1 MAPDACGIVRAVK
14 SISRWYRRRLKFLTP
29 CRWARGFRDL
39 LILGQALEIVL
50 KLHIPVVGQSM
61 SSKAELMKMSGS
73 RITHH
78 LVATFMAGVF
88 GSPLMAYPLVP
99 AECRGREVE
108 CAQKQE
114 LSYISVFGKITEED
128 LAFFEKLDAEL
139 PPDMPLPRVFLNSA
153 GGYVDAAIGIGKILR
168 KRGSTVETGSPLVED
183 IRPQCSSACVI
194 IAAGAVKRRL
204 THIGLHS
211 SKVRV
216 KLAENVFED
225 QHAETPEVEE
235 FYAEMGI
242 PVKVSEIRKKI
253 PFDSLQ
259 NIFLDP
265 SLRAEAQGISKLGFF
280 MSDVPSALGD
290 TAIPVPEPKFLYELD
305 YLEHAVQHG
314 SREALA
320 DLVDYYQRYDPN
332 VPPDFEKAV
341 FWLRKGAE
349 LGEPWAMHN
358 LGYYYAY
365 GIGVP
370 ADASIATSWYLKAA
384 GLGEASS
391 QNNLGWRYYEGEGV
405 PQSLPDA
412 IFWITRSAE
421 QGEPFAYGSLC
432 EIQDE
437 TTFLQDNQAEAFKWC
452 QLALDYMPTGDARAA
467 SEAAMA
473 RLEKALTNDERA
485 AGERLVEMWQPL
497 RQTSSQMKNVGDD
510 LN

>member
-1 MAPDACGIVRAVK
+1 MKIF
-14 SISRWYRRRLKFLTP
+14 RRT
-29 CRWARGFRDL
+29 
-39 LILGQALEIVL
+39 
-50 KLHIPVVGQSM
+50 
-61 SSKAELMKMSGS
+61 
-73 RITHH
+73 ITHH
-78 LVATFMAGVF
+78 LIGTVLAATSGA
-88 GSPLMAYPLVP
+88 PLMAYPLVP

-114 LSYISVFGKITEED
+114 LSYISIFGDIGDED

-139 PPDMPLPRVFLNSA
+139 PPDMPLPTVFLNSP
-153 GGYVDAAIGIGKILR
+153 GGYVYAALGIGKILR
-168 KRGSTVETGSPLVED
+168 KRGATVESGSPLVAD
-183 IRPQCSSACVI
+183 VRPQCSSACVI

-211 SKVRV
+211 SRVRV

-225 QHAETPEVEE
+225 QPSETPEVEE

-242 PVKVSEIRKKI
+242 PDKVSEIRRKI
-253 PFDSLQ
+253 HFDSMQ
-259 NIFLDP
+259 HIFLDTDLP
-265 SLRAEAQGISKLGFF
+265 MAVQGIVKFGFF

-290 TAIPVPEPKFLYELD
+290 AALPLPEPTFLSELD
-305 YLEHAVQHG
+305 YLEQAVHHG
-314 SREALA
+314 SRGALM
-320 DLVDYYQRYDPN
+320 DLVRHYKRYDPE

-349 LGEPWAMHN
+349 LGEAWAMHN
-358 LGYYYAY
+358 LGYYHAY

-384 GLGEASS
+384 NLGSAPS
-391 QNNLGWRYYEGEGV
+391 QNNLGWAYYTGNGV

-412 IFWITRSAE
+412 IYWITRSAE
-421 QGEPFAYGSLC
+421 QGEPFAFGSLC

-437 TTFLQDNQAEAFKWC
+437 TAFLEGNHAEAFKWC
-452 QLALDYMPTGDARAA
+452 QLALEYMPTGDARAA

-473 RLEKALTNDERA
+473 RLEKALTDDERA

-497 RQTSSQMKNVGDD
+497 RQTRSTMRNVGDD

>member
-1 MAPDACGIVRAVK
+1 V
-14 SISRWYRRRLKFLTP
+14 
-29 CRWARGFRDL
+29 
-39 LILGQALEIVL
+39 
-50 KLHIPVVGQSM
+50 
-61 SSKAELMKMSGS
+61 SSKDKLMKMSGS
-73 RITHH
+73 LITRN

-88 GSPLMAYPLVP
+88 GSPLMAYPLVS

-139 PPDMPLPRVFLNSA
+139 PPDVPLPTVFLNSS
-153 GGYVDAAIGIGKILR
+153 GGYIYAALGIGTILR
-168 KRGSTVETGSPLVED
+168 KRGATVESGSPLVKHA
-183 IRPQCSSACVI
+183 RPQCSSACVI
-194 IAAGAVKRRL
+194 VAAGAVKRRL

-211 SKVRV
+211 SRVRV

-225 QHAETPEVEE
+225 QPSETPEVAE
-235 FYAEMGI
+235 FYEEMGV
-242 PVKVSEIRKKI
+242 PDKVSEIERKI
-253 PFDSLQ
+253 PFDSMQ
-259 NIFLDP
+259 DIFLDP
-265 SLRAEAQGISKLGFF
+265 DLPMAVQGIVKFGFF

-320 DLVDYYQRYDPN
+320 DLVDYYQRYDPK

-349 LGEPWAMHN
+349 LGEAWAMHS

-384 GLGEASS
+384 SLGEASS
-391 QNNLGWRYYEGEGV
+391 QNNLGWHYYEGDGV

-412 IFWITRSAE
+412 IYWITRSAE
-421 QGEPFAYGSLC
+421 QGEPFAFGSLC

-437 TTFLQDNQAEAFKWC
+437 TAFLEGNYAEAFKWC

-473 RLEKALTNDERA
+473 RLQKALTDDERA
-485 AGERLVEMWQPL
+485 AGQRLVEMWQPL
-497 RQTSSQMKNVGDD
+497 RQTSTTMKNVGDD

>member
-1 MAPDACGIVRAVK
+1 MKIFRR
-14 SISRWYRRRLKFLTP
+14 SIN
-29 CRWARGFRDL
+29 
-39 LILGQALEIVL
+39 
-50 KLHIPVVGQSM
+50 
-61 SSKAELMKMSGS
+61 
-73 RITHH
+73 HH
-78 LVATFMAGVF
+78 LIATFLAGAITT
-88 GSPLMAYPLVP
+88 PLMAYPLVP

-108 CAQKQE
+108 CALQQE
-114 LSYISVFGKITEED
+114 LSYISIFGNITYED

-139 PPDMPLPRVFLNSA
+139 PPDMPLPRVFLNSP

-168 KRGSTVETGSPLVED
+168 KRGATVESGSPLVEES
-183 IRPQCSSACVI
+183 RPKCSSACVI
-194 IAAGAVKRRL
+194 VAAGAVKRRL

-225 QHAETPEVEE
+225 QPSETPEVAE

-242 PVKVSEIRKKI
+242 PDKVSEIERKI
-253 PFDSLQ
+253 PFDSMQ
-259 NIFLDP
+259 DIFLDP
-265 SLRAEAQGISKLGFF
+265 DLPMAVQGIVKFGFF

-305 YLEHAVQHG
+305 YLEHAVHHG
-314 SREALA
+314 SRAALA
-320 DLVDYYQRYDPN
+320 DLVRYHKRYDPE

-358 LGYYYAY
+358 LGYHYAY

-391 QNNLGWRYYEGEGV
+391 QNNLGWRYYEGEGA
-405 PQSLPDA
+405 PESLPDA
-412 IFWITRSAE
+412 IYWITRSAE

-437 TTFLQDNQAEAFKWC
+437 TAFLEGNHAEAFKWC
-452 QLALDYMPTGDARAA
+452 QLALDYMQTGDAREAA
-467 SEAAMA
+467 EAAMA
-473 RLEKALTNDERA
+473 RLEKALTDDERA

-497 RQTSSQMKNVGDD
+497 RQTRSTMRNVGDD

>member
-1 MAPDACGIVRAVK
+1 
-14 SISRWYRRRLKFLTP
+14 
-29 CRWARGFRDL
+29 
-39 LILGQALEIVL
+39 
-50 KLHIPVVGQSM
+50 
-61 SSKAELMKMSGS
+61 MKMPGS
-73 RITHH
+73 RITRC
-78 LVATFMAGVF
+78 LVVTFLAGVIS
-88 GSPLMAYPLVP
+88 SPLMAYPLVS
-99 AECRGREVE
+99 AECRGRVVE

-128 LAFFEKLDAEL
+128 LAFFEALDAEL
-139 PPDMPLPRVFLNSA
+139 PPDMPLPTVFLNSA
-153 GGYVDAAIGIGKILR
+153 GGYVYAAIGIGKILR
-168 KRGSTVETGSPLVED
+168 KRGATVETGSPRVED
-183 IRPQCSSACVI
+183 SRPQCSSACVI

-225 QHAETPEVEE
+225 QPSETPEVEE

-242 PVKVSEIRKKI
+242 PVKVSEIRQKI

-265 SLRAEAQGISKLGFF
+265 DLPIEVQGIAKFGFF
-280 MSDVPSALGD
+280 MRDVPSALGD
-290 TAIPVPEPKFLYELD
+290 TAIPVPEPKFLYEPA
-305 YLEHAVQHG
+305 YLEHAVHHG
-314 SREALA
+314 SRAALM
-320 DLVDYYQRYDPN
+320 DLVDYYQRYDPE

-349 LGEPWAMHN
+349 LGEPWAMHS
-358 LGYYYAY
+358 LGYYHAY
-365 GIGVP
+365 GMGVP

-384 GLGEASS
+384 NLGEASS
-391 QNNLGWRYYEGEGV
+391 QNNLGWHYYEGDGV

-412 IFWITRSAE
+412 IYWTTRSAE

-437 TTFLQDNQAEAFKWC
+437 TAFLEGNHAEAFKWC
-452 QLALDYMPTGDARAA
+452 QLALDYMPPGDARAA
-467 SEAAMA
+467 SEAAMV
-473 RLEKALTNDERA
+473 RLEKGLTNDERA
-485 AGERLVEMWQPL
+485 AGERLIEMWQPL
-497 RQTSSQMKNVGDD
+497 RQTRSTMRNVGDD